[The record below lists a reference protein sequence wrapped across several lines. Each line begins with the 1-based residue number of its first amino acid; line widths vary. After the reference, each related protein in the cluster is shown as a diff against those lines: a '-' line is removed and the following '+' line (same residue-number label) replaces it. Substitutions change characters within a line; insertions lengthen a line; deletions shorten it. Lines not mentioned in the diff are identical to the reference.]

1 MIDMEKFAKRLA
13 ALRRERGYTG
23 EGLAQ
28 RLQVSPQAVSKWEN
42 GRSLPLPRPHRRGKN
57 GAGKSPGLQHRFSA
71 AARGAV
77 DSGSGLY
84 GRADADPGDTVC
96 EQYGAGQQ
104 AEYPGEYT
112 VDRSRS

>member
-1 MIDMEKFAKRLA
+1 MGKRQMPS
-13 ALRRERGYTG
+13 RDGYP
-23 EGLAQ
+23 
-28 RLQVSPQAVSKWEN
+28 S
-42 GRSLPLPRPHRRGKN
+42 